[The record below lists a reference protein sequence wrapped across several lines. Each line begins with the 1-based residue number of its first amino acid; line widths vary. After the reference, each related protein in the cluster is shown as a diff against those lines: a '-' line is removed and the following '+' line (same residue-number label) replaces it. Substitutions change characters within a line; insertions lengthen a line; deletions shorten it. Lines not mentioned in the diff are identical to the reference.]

1 MILTDMCQFLAIAIG
16 KKAQDAHDS
25 VRLPIDD
32 VREFL

>member
-1 MILTDMCQFLAIAIG
+1 
-16 KKAQDAHDS
+16 KAQDAHDS